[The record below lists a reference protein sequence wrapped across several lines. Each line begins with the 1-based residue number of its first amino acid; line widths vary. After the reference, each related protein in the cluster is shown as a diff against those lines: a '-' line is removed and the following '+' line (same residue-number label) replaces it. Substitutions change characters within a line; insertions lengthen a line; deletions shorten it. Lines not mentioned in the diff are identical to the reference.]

1 MASGDSLPWLGLN
14 PGHKPIESRVAT
26 SRNRIGNVLVALAG
40 GVSISRRGS
49 GRVLGGW
56 SLGRGKAMRSGIVR
70 DIGTNCALRNIIG
83 RNTCA
88 GRRRI
93 MTITGGAVAVQHTQD
108 ILLLAGCLNGDHA
121 ITFVILVRIVAGFFI
136 RETQTAEIAIA
147 ARASEQAL
155 EVL

>member
-1 MASGDSLPWLGLN
+1 MASGDSLPWLGVN

-49 GRVLGGW
+49 VLRGW
-56 SLGRGKAMRSGIVR
+56 SLGRGKAVWSGIVR

-93 MTITGGAVAVQHTQD
+93 MTITVSTVAVQDAQD
-108 ILLLAGCLNGDHA
+108 ILFVALRLDGDHT
-121 ITFVILVRIVAGFFI
+121 ITLVIFVGVVASFFI
-136 RETQTAEIAIA
+136 REAQTAEIATA
-147 ARASEQAL
+147 GRASEQAL

>member
-1 MASGDSLPWLGLN
+1 MASGDSSPWLGVN
-14 PGHKPIESRVAT
+14 SGHKPIESRVAT

-49 GRVLGGW
+49 VLRGW
-56 SLGRGKAMRSGIVR
+56 SLGRGKAVRSGIVR